1 MFHIA
6 EASIKQMK
14 LLQKPKICIEHVDE
28 EGSDYGWSGDEMEG
42 PSRTKKEKEE
52 KIKKMLLESTQF
64 HESMARSFYEVKL
77 EIDGGLTFASS
88 DKDSQ

>member
-6 EASIKQMK
+6 EESIKQMK
-14 LLQKPKICIEHVDE
+14 MLQKPKICIEHVDDH
-28 EGSDYGWSGDEMEG
+28 GSDYGWNGDEMEG

-77 EIDGGLTFASS
+77 EIDEGLTFASS
-88 DKDSQ
+88 NEDYD